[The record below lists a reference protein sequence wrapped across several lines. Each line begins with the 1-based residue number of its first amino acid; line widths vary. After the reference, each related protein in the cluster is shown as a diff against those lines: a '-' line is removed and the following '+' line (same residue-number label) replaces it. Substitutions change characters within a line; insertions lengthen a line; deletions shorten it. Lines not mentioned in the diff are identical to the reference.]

1 MKRIVLFLA
10 TNIAVM
16 LVLGLAV
23 NLLGVDR
30 FLTENGLNLG
40 MLLVFSGVI
49 GYGGA
54 FISLLMSKTMAKWST
69 GAQVITQ
76 PSSSTEVW
84 LVDTVDGSFHPP
96 MLKPTLHRH
105 PQNTRH

>member
-1 MKRIVLFLA
+1 MKRVILFLA
-10 TNIAVM
+10 TNFAVM

-49 GYGGA
+49 GFGGGA
-54 FISLLMSKTMAKWST
+54 ALGNL
-69 GAQVITQ
+69 
-76 PSSSTEVW
+76 SSRSAMLP
-84 LVDTVDGSFHPP
+84 LVKVSAAGERGGTTPRRATADAVSRPCH
-96 MLKPTLHRH
+96 LE
-105 PQNTRH
+105 